1 MGEEERGKEGE
12 ADSLALCCSFL
23 LCLNMYFFP
32 IQKENRDLF
41 DLPCSPETLK
51 LFPTGPQNYQVS
63 TEVEKTRGSLYFNS
77 EPWRLLQGPR
87 LFQREDWIYH
97 LSDDTVICKCP
108 WSLQQTSLSLE
119 EAMGDWERAIL
130 LMQVRGSPCP
140 LLGLDFAYR
149 IKTRAERGVVPSY

>member
-12 ADSLALCCSFL
+12 ADSLALCCSSF
-23 LCLNMYFFP
+23 LCLNTYFFP

-41 DLPCSPETLK
+41 GLPCSSETLK
-51 LFPTGPQNYQVS
+51 LFPTGPRNHQVS

-77 EPWRLLQGPR
+77 QPWELLWGR
-87 LFQREDWIYH
+87 LFQREDGICH
-97 LSDDTVICKCP
+97 LSDDTVIRKCL

-119 EAMGDWERAIL
+119 EAMGAWESAIL
-130 LMQVRGSPCP
+130 LMQVRGTQCP